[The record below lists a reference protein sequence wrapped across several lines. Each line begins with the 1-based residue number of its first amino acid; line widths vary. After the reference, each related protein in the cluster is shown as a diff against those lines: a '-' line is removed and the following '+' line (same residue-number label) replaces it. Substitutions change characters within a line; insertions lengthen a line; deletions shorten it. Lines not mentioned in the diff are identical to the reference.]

1 MTKGKLGAAA
11 ASAPKGDP
19 TGKYTL
25 NGWGGTTTLS
35 GGELRKSWENE
46 LKRVNHHRLMWLYRI
61 NDFILT
67 NHQFFS
73 AESKSRETHVFSQ
86 ISKNTGRIGE
96 PFLLSPTL
104 ARSVHV
110 DGDGIGVYASYPC
123 RQHRRSC
130 IRIVLYR

>member
-86 ISKNTGRIGE
+86 ISRNTGRIGE

-104 ARSVHV
+104 ASAISREIIGHV
-110 DGDGIGVYASYPC
+110 VY
-123 RQHRRSC
+123 
-130 IRIVLYR
+130 